1 MGVSARLLK
10 QDLLIH
16 VDYGLSFGD
25 IVVRYRGPI
34 SDPEALPEQVI
45 HLLRARI
52 PRDVQFELDELY
64 QSFTLKIPSPT
75 GPARV
80 GWVIQPALATVDGA
94 GGPTVRMVICR
105 GFDAVAGSLVFY
117 TDRESA
123 KGVALERT
131 PRAAVVFHW
140 EVFERQIRVEGPVT
154 HVSEADSDRYW
165 GTRPLDAR
173 LAAVA
178 SAQSRP
184 IGSRAAFLAPTAAP
198 PPAPRARGPPP

>member
-10 QDLLIH
+10 QELLIH

-80 GWVIQPALATVDGA
+80 RWVIQPALATL
-94 GGPTVRMVICR
+94 
-105 GFDAVAGSLVFY
+105 LVQHHQ
-117 TDRESA
+117 R
-123 KGVALERT
+123 
-131 PRAAVVFHW
+131 
-140 EVFERQIRVEGPVT
+140 
-154 HVSEADSDRYW
+154 
-165 GTRPLDAR
+165 
-173 LAAVA
+173 
-178 SAQSRP
+178 
-184 IGSRAAFLAPTAAP
+184 PTAL
-198 PPAPRARGPPP
+198 PAPSLPSLHHRP